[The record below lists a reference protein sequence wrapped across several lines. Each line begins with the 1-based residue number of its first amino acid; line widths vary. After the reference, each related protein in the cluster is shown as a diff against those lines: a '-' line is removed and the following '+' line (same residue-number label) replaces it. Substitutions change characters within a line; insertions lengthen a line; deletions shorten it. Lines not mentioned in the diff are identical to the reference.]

1 MCQEWTLTAVDGDVL
16 KWRRFSIVATLKGE
30 HGPIATMCSIGQYL
44 VTVSSDGYMCVWNW
58 RTEELIRT
66 INLGQKFSP
75 SFILHPYT
83 YLNKVLV
90 GSTTGKLQLWNIRT
104 GSLIMDF
111 RGYTSGITFM
121 EQTPSVDVV
130 AIGLADGTIDVLNLK
145 YDEVGLS
152 PTLHPRPCS
161 DSSSRPP

>member
-1 MCQEWTLTAVDGDVL
+1 MCEEWTLTAVDKDVL
-16 KWRRFSIVATLKGE
+16 KWKRFSIAATLKGE
-30 HGPIATMCSIGQYL
+30 HGPIATMCRIGEYL
-44 VTVSSDGYMCVWNW
+44 VTVSNDGYMCVWNW
-58 RTEELIRT
+58 KTEELIRT
-66 INLGQKFSP
+66 LNLGAKFSP

-90 GSTTGKLQLWNIRT
+90 GSTSGKLQLWNIRT

-130 AIGLADGTIDVLNLK
+130 AIGLADGTIDVINLK
-145 YDEVGLS
+145 YDEVGAALALDS
-152 PTLHPRPCS
+152 RPYS
-161 DSSSRPP
+161 NSSSRPP

>member
-1 MCQEWTLTAVDGDVL
+1 M
-16 KWRRFSIVATLKGE
+16 
-30 HGPIATMCSIGQYL
+30 
-44 VTVSSDGYMCVWNW
+44 
-58 RTEELIRT
+58 
-66 INLGQKFSP
+66 
-75 SFILHPYT
+75 
-83 YLNKVLV
+83 LV
-90 GSTTGKLQLWNIRT
+90 GSTTGKLQIWNIRT

-152 PTLHPRPCS
+152 PALHPRPCS